1 VPREETASADLK
13 EPNVVLIA
21 LARRQWAT
29 SASHMG
35 RFETEWLTRP
45 VNLAALGDLP
55 GQWTDAVHERR
66 QPKVIVLDMDAS
78 DNLTYGEQDGSAY
91 NGHFGCTCYH
101 PLFVFN
107 KLGDLERCA
116 LRAGNINSADGW
128 RDVLEPVLWRYRG
141 RLKRLYFRGDAAFIN
156 PEVYEFLEA
165 EGMGYAIR
173 LPANRVLQDKIGHLL
188 MRPVGRPPQQMRR
201 YYSCFNY

>member
-21 LARRQWAT
+21 LARRQWAA

-55 GQWTDAVHERR
+55 GRWTDAVHERR

-78 DNLTYGEQDGSAY
+78 DNPTYGEQEGSAY
-91 NGHFGCTCYH
+91 NGHLSNGKQSGPRIGMEKG
-101 PLFVFN
+101 PLT
-107 KLGDLERCA
+107 GIG
-116 LRAGNINSADGW
+116 AGLS
-128 RDVLEPVLWRYRG
+128 R
-141 RLKRLYFRGDAAFIN
+141 
-156 PEVYEFLEA
+156 
-165 EGMGYAIR
+165 
-173 LPANRVLQDKIGHLL
+173 
-188 MRPVGRPPQQMRR
+188 
-201 YYSCFNY
+201 